1 MAWDAATYLQFGDER
16 TRAAAELL
24 ARVPRSDPERIVDL
38 GCGPGNSTRL
48 LRARF
53 PEAELLGVDNAPD
66 MLTAARASGVVA
78 DWLQADLRSWAPDRP
93 FDLIY
98 ANATFQWL
106 DDHQRLFPGWL
117 AHLRPGGSL
126 AVQMPRNFD
135 APSHRLLRAV
145 AEEGP
150 WAERLK
156 PLLRVD
162 PVAAPQSYYRW
173 LRPHTARLDV
183 WETEYLQVLSGE
195 DPVLRWVRG
204 TALVPLLSALAP
216 EERPA
221 FEADYAARLRLAYP
235 PEATG
240 ETLFP
245 FRRLFV
251 IATKS

>member
-1 MAWDAATYLQFGDER
+1 MAWDAKTYLQFGDER
-16 TRAAAELL
+16 TRPAAELL
-24 ARVPRSDPERIVDL
+24 ARVPLTDPQSVLDL
-38 GCGPGNSTRL
+38 GCGPGNSTAL

-53 PEAELLGVDNAPD
+53 PKAELLGVDNAPD
-66 MLTAARASGVVA
+66 MLAAARKSGVA
-78 DWLQADLRSWAPDRP
+78 AEWLQADLQTWSPDRGY
-93 FDLIY
+93 DLIY

-106 DDHQRLFPGWL
+106 DDHLRLFPRWWSHV
-117 AHLRPGGSL
+117 APGGVL

-145 AEEGP
+145 AQEGP
-150 WAERLK
+150 WAARLA

-162 PVAAPQSYYRW
+162 PVAPPEAYHRW
-173 LRPHTARLDV
+173 LRPHVAHLDL
-183 WETEYLQVLSGE
+183 WETQYLQVLTGD

-221 FEADYAARLRLAYP
+221 FEAEYAARLRQAYP
-235 PEATG
+235 PEANG

-245 FRRLFV
+245 FRRLFL
-251 IATKS
+251 IASP